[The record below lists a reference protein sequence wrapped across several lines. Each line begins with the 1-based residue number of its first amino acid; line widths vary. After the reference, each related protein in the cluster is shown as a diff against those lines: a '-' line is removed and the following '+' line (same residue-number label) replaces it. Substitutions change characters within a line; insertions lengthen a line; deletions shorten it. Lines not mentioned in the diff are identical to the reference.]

1 MKKTAS
7 FLLATVLLLT
17 MVMALPLTAS
27 AAAGYQLNF
36 TSSEMQY
43 DVTNNAW
50 VKAKGDLSC
59 ANYPGYAVI
68 DKGGAA
74 AIRKFVVPKS
84 GALKMAWG
92 GGVYIDNGQGN
103 LTGATVEFAI
113 TDSTGRILFPKNGDV
128 ATVKEG
134 TPLAVE
140 LDVASVKAGDAFYV
154 IVMNPSVDRLV
165 CVLNFGVNVDA
176 TAYSNGAG
184 QLYDGIL
191 QGGNGWYHEYA
202 ATVTKSVAP
211 ALPQQPDDTPQQPQQ
226 PDGGDGGTVVD
237 PSYTLETQTNGF
249 VEMKAFMDNWWWADS
264 QGQNPASPSFGM
276 ANGTHTQ
283 PPAPGYMTA
292 RGFKIQQAGTITF
305 SGTVMLDINQHMGV
319 PENADT
325 IGFMVIEKNSN
336 MVLYPSG
343 SSDFMVLKNTEQN
356 RTTPTMLSGTYEAKA
371 GDELLFITRNETA
384 DKVPSVQVIMD
395 IYRDDNGTR
404 TKLGN
409 THEQFSGTQ
418 GKNGWRYYYASIKG
432 FKTPVVPAA
441 NIFDKATHY
450 DAAANAWYL
459 LPESVKE
466 TAISSHGASIS
477 ASTITV
483 TQHTGAAVGYKAA
496 KAGKQ
501 SYTFTHEGV
510 DAAKQIGF
518 CVVKKSTFEPVT
530 AWKLLDSKKQT
541 VSGSFTAA
549 AGDEYLFVLAML
561 GVGEAQSVPVTLQV
575 GDTTLAKALG
585 DKQGNAQLY
594 YYFAPVADIC
604 TELLETK
611 REQDPYMADD
621 EAGIR
626 DVIFDPYL
634 LTQFDEEKWMW
645 SVSDWENPSSAG
657 YMAVLMESAQV
668 STPNYSMVRSYT
680 AQSDCVISVYGN
692 LSCEIPEFI
701 GPAPNEALFDFMIC
715 NSKGQIM
722 FPEDQTGFYTFRA
735 QDLPVNQPLLI
746 NVSAKIAAGEKVYMV
761 FRNRSEKA
769 FAYAYTH
776 FQVFETP
783 EGENPSVPLSGAA
796 EGFSDT
802 QGTNGWNYYYTTNDS
817 FRFVKGTKLDKV
829 ITGTS
834 SDVTNDNKDDDK
846 QKDDEAIAEDA
857 APWTVLFWVL
867 VGVDALCILLLA
879 LFIVWKLKASKPVAE
894 VPPETLPTEQ
904 PPAGEEP

>member
-1 MKKTAS
+1 MKKTVS
-7 FLLATVLLLT
+7 FIVALVLLLT
-17 MVMALPLTAS
+17 MIMALPLTAS
-27 AAAGYQLNF
+27 AAVGYQLNF
-36 TSSEMQY
+36 TSSDMVY
-43 DVTNNAW
+43 DVSNNAW
-50 VKAKGDLSC
+50 VKAAGDLSC
-59 ANYPGYAVI
+59 INYPGYTVV

-74 AIRKFVVPKS
+74 AIRKFVAPQS

-92 GGVYIDNGQGN
+92 SGVYIDNGQGN

-134 TPLAVE
+134 TPLTVE
-140 LDVASVKAGDAFYV
+140 LDVASVKAGDVFYI

-165 CVLNFGVNVDA
+165 CVMNFGVNIES

-191 QGGNGWYHEYA
+191 QGGNGWYHQYVD
-202 ATVTKSVAP
+202 TVTKSVAP
-211 ALPQQPDDTPQQPQQ
+211 ALPQQPDETPDTSQQ
-226 PDGGDGGTVVD
+226 PDNNDSGTVVD
-237 PSYTLETQTNGF
+237 PSYTLETQTDGF
-249 VEMKAFMDNWWWADS
+249 VEMKALMENWWWADS

-276 ANGTHTQ
+276 AIGTHTQ
-283 PPAPGYMTA
+283 PSAPGYMTA
-292 RGFKIQQAGTITF
+292 RGFTIQEAGTITF
-305 SGTVMLDINQHMGV
+305 SGTVMLDINEHMGV
-319 PENADT
+319 AENADT

-356 RTTPTMLSGTYEAKA
+356 RTTPTMISGTYEAKA
-371 GDELLFITRNETA
+371 GDELLFITRNETV

-418 GKNGWRYYYASIKG
+418 GKNGWRYYYASIQG
-432 FKTPVVPAA
+432 FKTPMVPAA

-450 DAAANAWYL
+450 NTTENAWYL
-459 LPESVKE
+459 SPESVAE
-466 TAISSHGASIS
+466 TVISSYGASIS
-477 ASTITV
+477 PQSVTV
-483 TQHTGAAVGYKAA
+483 TQHTGAAIGYKAA

-510 DAAKQIGF
+510 DAAKQVGF

-530 AWKLLDSKKQT
+530 AWKLLDSKAQT
-541 VSGSFTAA
+541 VTGSFTAA
-549 AGDEYLFVLAML
+549 AGDEYLFVVAML
-561 GVGEAQSVPVTLQV
+561 GVGEAQTLPVTLTV
-575 GDTTLAKALG
+575 GGATLANALN

-594 YYFAPVADIC
+594 YYFAPTADIC
-604 TELLETK
+604 TELLKTK
-611 REQDPYMADD
+611 REQSPYMSDD

-626 DVIFDPYL
+626 DVIFDVQQ

-645 SVSDWENPSSAG
+645 SVSDWENPASDG

-668 STPNYSMVRSYT
+668 STPNYSMIRSYT

-692 LSCEIPEFI
+692 LSSEIPEFL
-701 GPAPNEALFDFMIC
+701 GAAPNEALFDFMIC

-722 FPEDQTGFYTFRA
+722 YPEDQTGFYTFRA

-769 FAYAYTH
+769 FTYAYTH

-834 SDVTNDNKDDDK
+834 SGTTDTKEDDKEKDDVV
-846 QKDDEAIAEDA
+846 AEDA
-857 APWTVLFWVL
+857 TPWTVLFWVS
-867 VGVDALCILLLA
+867 VGIDALCIVLLA
-879 LFIVWKLKASKPVAE
+879 LFIVWKLKASKSVGE
-894 VPPETLPTEQ
+894 TPPDDTPTAQ
-904 PPAGEEP
+904 PSVGEEP